1 MTITEAHTAE
11 HFATIEDLAWRIVPD
26 FYASLFERAAA
37 QYLVESGH
45 TAGAVAA
52 QAAVGCKFFLIG
64 DADAGRNGDAADL
77 AADAGLPVG
86 YFSLAPEGD
95 VVVLG
100 HFYLLPECR
109 GRGLGQVAMEF
120 VDRQVRAMGA
130 RRIELLVLRKNI
142 AAVGLYRKNGYAVAE
157 EVLTT
162 LGNGSVFEDY
172 LMRKEIE
179 N

>member
-52 QAAVGCKFFLIG
+52 QAAVGCKFFFIVDKG
-64 DADAGRNGDAADL
+64 Q
-77 AADAGLPVG
+77 PVG

-162 LGNGSVFEDY
+162 LGNGAVFEDY